1 MSCLGK
7 VLALVLLLTS
17 LSLVSFLASEPAKA
31 GGISISIKESFFQET
46 YLNQPVTITAT
57 PLSGE
62 PPYTYQWYTQ
72 LWSSGSDGK
81 PLGPITPFPNATS
94 STFRFIESTAGTY
107 DISLQINDSAGNGD
121 YDSFPISGVWV
132 IVQPLPSS
140 SPISTQANS
149 APTISIVYPTN
160 ETVFNVSINGVYF
173 QLLYQTN
180 DTLSW
185 VGYSI
190 DGGANVTCTG
200 NTTDNSEF
208 TKDDYRFDF
217 GHPTLTLYAND
228 TAGNWAIPQT
238 VTYTVYFYSDST
250 SAPQSTFPNE
260 LILPIVI
267 SLFLVLVAMAIVIY
281 RKKHSNYSKVTEVK
295 KV

>member
-1 MSCLGK
+1 MI
-7 VLALVLLLTS
+7 VLTTFFAGLQTVKATEIGIGIEQGFLQQTS
-17 LSLVSFLASEPAKA
+17 V
-31 GGISISIKESFFQET
+31 
-46 YLNQPVTITAT
+46 NQPVNISAT
-57 PLSGE
+57 PLSGT

-72 LWSSGSDGK
+72 LWTTMGGS
-81 PLGPITPFPNATS
+81 PIGGIVAFPNATS

-149 APTISIVYPTN
+149 VPTISIVYPTN
-160 ETVFNVSINGVYF
+160 ETVFNVSINAVYF

-190 DGGANVTCTG
+190 DGGGNVTCTG
-200 NTTDNSEF
+200 NTTDNSAYLKDGYEF
-208 TKDDYRFDF
+208 DI

-238 VTYTVYFYSDST
+238 VTYLVNVYPDST
-250 SAPQSTFPNE
+250 SMPSSPSVILLFTFVV
-260 LILPIVI
+260 IVI
-267 SLFLVLVAMAIVIY
+267 GVLAVVIASLLFLF
-281 RKKHSNYSKVTEVK
+281 RKHRKTPNSVG
-295 KV
+295 